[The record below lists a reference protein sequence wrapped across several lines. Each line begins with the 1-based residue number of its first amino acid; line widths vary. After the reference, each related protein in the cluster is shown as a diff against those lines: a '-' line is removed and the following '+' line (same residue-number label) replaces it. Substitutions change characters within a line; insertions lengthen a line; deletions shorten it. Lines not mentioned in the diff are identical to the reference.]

1 MDNSASTAN
10 NHKTHVIV
18 FGNEKGGSGKSTA
31 AMHVAIGLLRLG
43 YRVGTIDLDSH
54 QGTLTSYL
62 SNRWRRVKGTGE
74 NLPCPEHIHI
84 DRTEGGADKFVQRA
98 TDIRKVED
106 AVADLSTRNDFVII
120 DTPGSDRFLSIIG
133 HSFADTLVTPMN
145 DSFVDLDLLAKVRPG
160 TFDIIKSSVYTDMV
174 WDLRAQRLKK
184 DGHMIDWVVMRNR
197 LGHLDNKNKTDV
209 GRVLETISG
218 PLQFRIAPG
227 FGERVIF
234 RELFLDGLTLLDLQE
249 GRPGA
254 LSMSNIAARQEVRYL
269 VKMILPDHSVSTLS
283 LLKTVN

>member
-1 MDNSASTAN
+1 MGNIADAENSKRAR
-10 NHKTHVIV
+10 VIV

-43 YRVGTIDLDSH
+43 FKVGTIDLDSH
-54 QGTLTSYL
+54 QGTLTSYIK
-62 SNRWRRVKGTGE
+62 NRWRRVADTGD

-84 DRTEGGADKFVQRA
+84 DRTEGSEKLIQRA
-98 TDIRKVED
+98 QDIRRIEEAVET
-106 AVADLSTRNDFVII
+106 LSRTNDFIII
-120 DTPGSDRFLSIIG
+120 DTPGSDRFSSIVG

-145 DSFVDLDLLAKVRPG
+145 DSFVDLDLLAKIRPG
-160 TFDIIKSSVYTDMV
+160 TFEIIKSSVYTDMV

-184 DGHMIDWVVMRNR
+184 DGHMIDWVIMRNR

-209 GRVLETISG
+209 GRVLEAISE

-254 LSMSNIAARQEVRYL
+254 LSMSNITARQEVRYL
-269 VKMILPDHSVSTLS
+269 IKMILTDHSVSTLS

>member
-1 MDNSASTAN
+1 MDNLFKAQNS
-10 NHKTHVIV
+10 HKAHIIV

-31 AMHVAIGLLRLG
+31 AMHAAIGLLRLG
-43 YRVGTIDLDSH
+43 YKVGTIDLDSH
-54 QGTLTSYL
+54 QATLTSYL
-62 SNRWRRVKGTGE
+62 SNRWRRVKETGE
-74 NLPCPEHIHI
+74 NLPCPDHIHI
-84 DRTEGGADKFVQRA
+84 DRTEGAEKLTERA
-98 TDIRKVED
+98 QDIRKVEE
-106 AVADLSTRNDFVII
+106 AIESLSEANDFIII

-133 HSFADTLVTPMN
+133 HSFADTIVTPMN
-145 DSFVDLDLLAKVRPG
+145 DSFVDLDLLAKIRPG
-160 TFDIIKSSVYTDMV
+160 NFDIIKSSVYTDMV

-184 DGHMIDWVVMRNR
+184 DGHRIDWVVMRNR

-209 GRVLETISG
+209 GRVLDAISG

-254 LSMSNIAARQEVRYL
+254 LSMSNITARQEVRYL